1 MKEEGPVNAS
11 RPGEINKHFRMALC
25 VICWRMLHGEGDSE
39 SFSNLRQFSSIGKC
53 LSQDTEQSLEFRNF

>member
-1 MKEEGPVNAS
+1 MKEEGAVNAS
-11 RPGEINKHFRMALC
+11 RQGEINKHFRMDLW
-25 VICWRMLHGEGDSE
+25 VICWRTLEGEGGSG